1 MNPAALRAS
10 RGVLLATF
18 LGAMDSTV
26 MGTIGPTVASRFHAL
41 VWEPWM
47 ITAFMLCT
55 TLATPVFGRL
65 ADTTD
70 NRRLYAV
77 ALTVFA
83 AGSAWT
89 ALSPSMDFL
98 LIGRIIQGLG
108 AGGLFTMGL
117 ILLGRLFT
125 GPTRAT
131 MQARQSAMWG
141 IAAVLGPTLGGVAA
155 LGAGWRLLF
164 AINVPLAWMAIRVM
178 RAVELPPP
186 DQQAP
191 PLDRA
196 GLALLTI
203 VLVAVLA
210 LPTLW
215 ATGEPVKWL
224 WAALGTAL
232 IGGSLLLAVER
243 RIRDPLIPWAL
254 WRHPVVRRT
263 TSLAILASALIYSL
277 VTLVPLWTRQLWHAD
292 ALTTGWVTLPIPLGW
307 AIGSIMVGRRLKS
320 WGFRRMGLW
329 GTGIFGLGIAS
340 LDIAPRFPLPLII
353 GAGGGLLA
361 GVGMG
366 SVIMTG
372 LLLVQ
377 STASVDTL
385 GAATGL
391 YNFGR
396 NLGNALGPGVLGGVA
411 VGMATI
417 GHPNGLRASTAG
429 WLHALNG
436 TWLGIVALTLGVAI
450 LLMRFPQH
458 VPNPDPSVDTWNPVS
473 PS

>member
-215 ATGEPVKWL
+215 ATGGAREMAMGGIRHRAHRGKSSPGRRTADTRSPDSMGLVAPPSGPTHHESGHSSQCPDL
-224 WAALGTAL
+224 FARYARAVMDPAAMARGCLDHRMGDPPDSAGMGHRQHHGRTPFKILGVSSD
-232 IGGSLLLAVER
+232 GSLGYRHFWSRYCKPRYRAPIPASANHRGRR
-243 RIRDPLIPWAL
+243 RIVG
-254 WRHPVVRRT
+254 WRRH
-263 TSLAILASALIYSL
+263 
-277 VTLVPLWTRQLWHAD
+277 
-292 ALTTGWVTLPIPLGW
+292 
-307 AIGSIMVGRRLKS
+307 
-320 WGFRRMGLW
+320 
-329 GTGIFGLGIAS
+329 GLGHH
-340 LDIAPRFPLPLII
+340 DRIAP
-353 GAGGGLLA
+353 
-361 GVGMG
+361 G
-366 SVIMTG
+366 SVNG
-372 LLLVQ
+372 
-377 STASVDTL
+377 
-385 GAATGL
+385 
-391 YNFGR
+391 FGR
-396 NLGNALGPGVLGGVA
+396 HVGCGHRAL
-411 VGMATI
+411 
-417 GHPNGLRASTAG
+417 
-429 WLHALNG
+429 
-436 TWLGIVALTLGVAI
+436 
-450 LLMRFPQH
+450 
-458 VPNPDPSVDTWNPVS
+458 
-473 PS
+473 